1 MVGEKQ
7 QIDFRRI
14 ALQPGKRA
22 ALIGQ
27 TGTGKSTL
35 ARFLVKDFPH
45 VHAFDEKGELIKKD
59 RWDKMG
65 FVQANNID
73 EYKELAERHT
83 EDANGKISFTFPRV
97 VYVPAVDELEQLDI
111 YNEFFRLIYDG
122 GNRLFY
128 VDEAYAIVPHG
139 KKMPSY
145 FRAVLTRGRSRDVT
159 GLVAT
164 QRPVDVPN
172 IVFSESE
179 RKYIFRLVME
189 GDRKKVESFTGI
201 PAESIADLP
210 DFHFFMADLKG
221 NVERPLK
228 LDL

>member
-1 MVGEKQ
+1 MVETKR
-7 QIDFRRI
+7 IDFARI

-35 ARFLVKDFPH
+35 AKFLVKDFSH
-45 VHAFDEKGELIKKD
+45 VHAFDEKGQLISLD

-65 FVQANNID
+65 FVQANTID

-83 EDANGKISFTFPRV
+83 EGPGGEIAFTFPRV
-97 VYVPAVDELEQLDI
+97 VYTPAVDEMESLDI

-122 GNRLFY
+122 GNRLCY
-128 VDEAYAIVPHG
+128 VDECYAIVPHG

-145 FRAVLTRGRSRDVT
+145 FRAVLTRGRSRNVT
-159 GLVAT
+159 GLFAT

-179 RKYIFRLVME
+179 RKYIFRLIME
-189 GDRKKVESFTGI
+189 GDRRKVEAFTGI
-201 PAESIADLP
+201 DSEALAGLP
-210 DFHFFMADLKG
+210 DFHFLVADIKG
-221 NVERPLK
+221 NFATPLK